1 MSLNDRTDDLL
12 SRNGELTRLPLP
24 GSPLQRR
31 PEKISEVVARAIA
44 RDIATQGL
52 PPGAILP
59 PVSEMLQRY
68 RVGRAALREGLRI
81 LELHGLI
88 TVKPGPSGGAIVAET
103 SSQDFGRMSTLHY
116 QAIGATFE
124 DLLEARMFIEPLMAA
139 MAAREQDGELLS
151 QLRHVADCT
160 RAGMRNDL
168 EYGFYSTE
176 FHAVLA
182 NASGNRV
189 LGLFTRSLK
198 DVYSERVPG
207 APFPVEERQRVVRD
221 HDAILKAIDSGNS
234 RGAERLMRGHMERV
248 ADFVSERFPGAL
260 DEVVRW
266 H

>member
-1 MSLNDRTDDLL
+1 
-12 SRNGELTRLPLP
+12 
-24 GSPLQRR
+24 
-31 PEKISEVVARAIA
+31 
-44 RDIATQGL
+44 
-52 PPGAILP
+52 
-59 PVSEMLQRY
+59 
-68 RVGRAALREGLRI
+68 
-81 LELHGLI
+81 
-88 TVKPGPSGGAIVAET
+88 
-103 SSQDFGRMSTLHY
+103 
-116 QAIGATFE
+116 
-124 DLLEARMFIEPLMAA
+124 
-139 MAAREQDGELLS
+139 
-151 QLRHVADCT
+151 
-160 RAGMRNDL
+160 MRNDL

-221 HDAILKAIDSGNS
+221 HDAILKAIASGNS
-234 RGAERLMRGHMERV
+234 RGAERLMRGHMQRV